1 MGQARE
7 SQTDRAGA
15 HPPGQSVPGPRAPA
29 REAEAACPDCGHP
42 NARHEGS
49 PEDEF
54 VASHGGVGYAFCLEV
69 DPSDETAGPC
79 GCRTVI
85 GSSAG

>member
-7 SQTDRAGA
+7 PLPDDVGVEPDGSAPRPRPLDSGTD
-15 HPPGQSVPGPRAPA
+15 V
-29 REAEAACPDCGHP
+29 CPDCGHP
-42 NARHEGS
+42 LARHEGS

-54 VASHGGVGYAFCLEV
+54 VASHGGVGNAFCL
-69 DPSDETAGPC
+69 DC

-85 GSSAG
+85 GSSPKSEQA